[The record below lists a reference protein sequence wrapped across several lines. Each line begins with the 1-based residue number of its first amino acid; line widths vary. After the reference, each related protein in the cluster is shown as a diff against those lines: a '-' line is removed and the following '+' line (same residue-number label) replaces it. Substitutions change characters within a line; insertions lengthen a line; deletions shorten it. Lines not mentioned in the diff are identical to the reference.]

1 MVKISSSDIIA
12 ILRRFELA
20 GEENVPRHIE
30 MVKFSNPTEKST
42 MVAFRFNKRQ
52 FYILFDDLA
61 EDDTD
66 YILEQVQTEKQGV
79 RGEVVENPNDPLPNY
94 GLPFMGMDCYLF
106 VEKSSNKRL
115 DLELA
120 ERYPELSRSTW
131 QKHIKAGHVSVNGE
145 VRLSPKFDITS
156 VDSIAVEMPD
166 AVDFTGQ
173 ELPIVYI
180 DDNVVV
186 INKPIG
192 ILSHAKG
199 ALSEEFTVGEF
210 FRRYSSYHSDSN
222 RPGIVHRLD
231 RDTSGIMIGA
241 RNEATATMLQ
251 KQFSDRRTKKTYT
264 AILSGMPKATKAS
277 ALLLKIRA
285 SPT

>member
-42 MVAFRFNKRQ
+42 MVSFRFNKRQ

-66 YILEQVQTEKQGV
+66 YILEQIKTENQNV
-79 RGEVVENPNDPLPNY
+79 RGEVLENPNDHLTTY
-94 GLPFMGMDCYLF
+94 GLPFKGKDCYLF
-106 VEKSSNKRL
+106 VETSNKKRL

-156 VDSIAVEMPD
+156 ADSIAVEMPD
-166 AVDFTGQ
+166 AVDFTDQ

-180 DDNVVV
+180 DDNVDRKSVV
-186 INKPIG
+186 
-192 ILSHAKG
+192 
-199 ALSEEFTVGEF
+199 
-210 FRRYSSYHSDSN
+210 
-222 RPGIVHRLD
+222 
-231 RDTSGIMIGA
+231 
-241 RNEATATMLQ
+241 
-251 KQFSDRRTKKTYT
+251 
-264 AILSGMPKATKAS
+264 
-277 ALLLKIRA
+277 
-285 SPT
+285 